1 MAPSGFDMNNVEIYS
16 FNVQG
21 IESGNSDNARIN
33 ILPDLTVIM
42 TFSLCYNK
50 LDQFE
55 RTSALAEKANSSL
68 THFGRKDPVKF
79 RFNFRGSCYQAQNK
93 QRVSPFAVELLSSAC
108 EIIRNTGRRERRDT
122 FIFFKMKFAATEIIL
137 IS

>member
-1 MAPSGFDMNNVEIYS
+1 MLQDIK
-16 FNVQG
+16 
-21 IESGNSDNARIN
+21 SGNSDNARIN
-33 ILPDLTVIM
+33 ILPDLTVVM

-68 THFGRKDPVKF
+68 IHFGRKDPVE
-79 RFNFRGSCYQAQNK
+79 FNFRGSWYQAQNK
-93 QRVSPFAVELLSSAC
+93 QRASPFAVELLSSAC
-108 EIIRNTGRRERRDT
+108 EIIRNTGGREQCDT
-122 FIFFKMKFAATEIIL
+122 FIFFKMKLAVTEIIL

>member
-1 MAPSGFDMNNVEIYS
+1 ML
-16 FNVQG
+16 QG
-21 IESGNSDNARIN
+21 IESGDSDNTRIN
-33 ILPDLTVIM
+33 ILTDLTVVM
-42 TFSLCYNK
+42 TFSLRCNK

-68 THFGRKDPVKF
+68 IHFGRKGPVKF
-79 RFNFRGSCYQAQNK
+79 RFNFRGSWYQAQIK

-108 EIIRNTGRRERRDT
+108 EIIRNTGGRERRDT
-122 FIFFKMKFAATEIIL
+122 FISFKMKFAVTEIIL

>member
-1 MAPSGFDMNNVEIYS
+1 M
-16 FNVQG
+16 QG
-21 IESGNSDNARIN
+21 NESGNSDKARIN
-33 ILPDLTVIM
+33 ILPNLTVVM

-55 RTSALAEKANSSL
+55 RLQLLLRKQILLLFTLV
-68 THFGRKDPVKF
+68 GRTLLKF
-79 RFNFRGSCYQAQNK
+79 RFNFRGNCYQAQNK

-108 EIIRNTGRRERRDT
+108 EIIRNTGGREGRDT
-122 FIFFKMKFAATEIIL
+122 FIFYKMKFAVTEIIL

>member
-1 MAPSGFDMNNVEIYS
+1 ML
-16 FNVQG
+16 QG

-33 ILPDLTVIM
+33 ILPDLTVVM

-55 RTSALAEKANSSL
+55 KTSALAEKANSSL
-68 THFGRKDPVKF
+68 IHFGRKDPFKF
-79 RFNFRGSCYQAQNK
+79 RLNFRGRWFQAQNK

-108 EIIRNTGRRERRDT
+108 KIIRN
-122 FIFFKMKFAATEIIL
+122 A
-137 IS
+137 